1 MKLFAKDLN
10 ENIHLFLNDIDDY
23 SDDAHYNL
31 MCEAT
36 LNKFTQLLTESSD
49 IYGMLLEA
57 AKNEA
62 NGQVFK
68 DFLDYFKKKV
78 HKKGFFECKNSNYL
92 TMSMSF

>member
-1 MKLFAKDLN
+1 
-10 ENIHLFLNDIDDY
+10 
-23 SDDAHYNL
+23 

-49 IYGMLLEA
+49 IHGMLLEA

-68 DFLDYFKKKV
+68 DFLDYIETS
-78 HKKGFFECKNSNYL
+78 GL
-92 TMSMSF
+92 A

>member
-1 MKLFAKDLN
+1 MKLSAKDLN

-23 SDDAHYNL
+23 SDDTHYNL

-49 IYGMLLEA
+49 IHGMLLEA

-68 DFLDYFKKKV
+68 DFLDYIETS
-78 HKKGFFECKNSNYL
+78 GL
-92 TMSMSF
+92 A